1 MDDAPD
7 DLVTQLRAR
16 VALLE
21 AQLGRRREGVPDRD
35 EVLRRAFEDA
45 PIGMALVGVDE
56 RIAEANAALCHMLGY
71 TRDELVRRTVPEIT
85 HPDDLT
91 VEARPKD
98 EMRAGASL
106 AFVIE
111 KRYVR
116 ADGTVLLG
124 RLSVSAL
131 LDEHG
136 RPAYYLGQLED
147 VTREREAERAL
158 REREAELARALRLD
172 GLGRLAGGVAHDFNN
187 MLTVILGTAET
198 VADGLLPG
206 DPVLTDVDLIRETA
220 LRARDLTRQLLAVG
234 RQPQGAPTEVSVRR
248 VVRASERLLA
258 RVLGEDVALTIDVA
272 DDVGHVV
279 IDPTQLEQV
288 LLNLA
293 TNARDAMPGGGRF
306 ALRVRAVTL
315 AAPPPPLAPGR
326 FVELCAEDTGVG
338 MDAAVREQIFDPFFT
353 TKRVGRGTGLGLAT
367 VYGIVRLA
375 GGDIHVE
382 SQTGRGACFT
392 VLLPEG
398 EAPAEERP
406 AAPARVEPGAG
417 VALLVEDDDAVR
429 GVVARILRRGGYRV
443 IAPAGPDEALAL
455 ACSGCDI
462 DVIVTDVVMPGVNGV
477 ELYTRITNVRGP
489 HPVVFMSGYAK
500 ADPAVLS
507 AYGGFVAKPFTP
519 DALLVAVREQI
530 QRVAAAR
537 AVAGLSAAR

>member
-1 MDDAPD
+1 VDDTPD

-21 AQLGRRREGVPDRD
+21 AQLGRHREGLPDRD

-45 PIGMALVGVDE
+45 PIGMALVGLDE
-56 RIAEANAALCHMLGY
+56 RIVEANAALCHMLRY
-71 TRDELVRRTVPEIT
+71 ARDELVRRTVPEIT

-91 VEARPKD
+91 VEAKPKD

-116 ADGTVLLG
+116 SDGTVLLG

-136 RPAYYLGQLED
+136 MPAYYLGQLED

-172 GLGRLAGGVAHDFNN
+172 SLGRLAGGVAHDFNN
-187 MLTVILGTAET
+187 LLTVILGTAESL
-198 VADGLLPG
+198 AEGLVLD
-206 DPVLTDVDLIRETA
+206 DPLLADVDLIRETA

-234 RQPQGAPTEVSVRR
+234 RQHQGAPTEVSVRR

-258 RVLGEDVALTIDVA
+258 RVLGEDVALAIDVA
-272 DDVGHVV
+272 DDVGHVL

-293 TNARDAMPGGGRF
+293 TNARDAMPAGGRF
-306 ALRVRAVTL
+306 TLRVRAVTL
-315 AAPPPPLAPGR
+315 TAPPPPLPAGR
-326 FVELCAEDTGVG
+326 FIELCAEDSGVG
-338 MDAAVREQIFDPFFT
+338 MDDAVREQIFDPFFT

-367 VYGIVRLA
+367 VYGIVQLA
-375 GGDIHVE
+375 GGDIRVE
-382 SQTGRGACFT
+382 SQTGHGSRFT
-392 VLLPEG
+392 VLLPES
-398 EAPAEERP
+398 EAPADDRP
-406 AAPARVEPGAG
+406 STPDPVAPGAG
-417 VALLVEDDDAVR
+417 VALLVEDDASVR

-443 IAPAGPDEALAL
+443 LAPAGPEEALAL
-455 ACSGCDI
+455 ARSGCEI
-462 DVIVTDVVMPGVNGV
+462 DVIVTDVVMPGLNGAD
-477 ELYTRITNVRGP
+477 LYARIEQARGP
-489 HPVVFMSGYAK
+489 RPVVFMSGYAK
-500 ADPAVLS
+500 ANPALLS
-507 AYGGFVAKPFTP
+507 AHGGFVSKPFTP
-519 DALLVAVREQI
+519 DTLLAAVRTQI
-530 QRVAAAR
+530 QRCASVSR
-537 AVAGLSAAR
+537 

>member
-1 MDDAPD
+1 MSDAPD
-7 DLVTQLRAR
+7 DIVTQLRAR

-21 AQLGRRREGVPDRD
+21 AQLGRRREGFPDRD

-45 PIGMALVGVDE
+45 PIGMALVGLDE
-56 RIAEANAALCHMLGY
+56 RIAEANSALCQMLGY

-98 EMRAGASL
+98 EMRAGSAL

-111 KRYVR
+111 KRYLR

-172 GLGRLAGGVAHDFNN
+172 SLGRLAGGVAHDFNN
-187 MLTVILGTAET
+187 MLTVILGTAESL
-198 VADGLLPG
+198 AEGLFSD
-206 DPVLTDVDLIRETA
+206 DPLRSDVDLIRETA

-248 VVRASERLLA
+248 VVGASERLLA
-258 RVLGEDVALTIDVA
+258 RVLGEDVALTIDVDA
-272 DDVGHVV
+272 DVGHVL

-293 TNARDAMPGGGRF
+293 TNARDAMPDGGRF

-315 AAPPPPLAPGR
+315 DAPPPPLAPGR
-326 FVELCAEDTGVG
+326 FVELRAEDSGVG
-338 MDAAVREQIFDPFFT
+338 MDDAVREQIFDPFFT
-353 TKRVGRGTGLGLAT
+353 TKRVGHGTGLGLAT

-375 GGDIHVE
+375 GGDVRVE
-382 SQTGRGACFT
+382 SEPGRGSRFT

-398 EAPAEERP
+398 EAPAEDRP
-406 AAPARVEPGAG
+406 SISDPVPPGAG
-417 VALLVEDDDAVR
+417 VALLVEDDASVR
-429 GVVARILRRGGYRV
+429 GVVARILRRGGYHV
-443 IAPAGPDEALAL
+443 VAPAGPEEAFALAR
-455 ACSGCDI
+455 SGCDI
-462 DVIVTDVVMPGVNGV
+462 DVIVTDVVMPGLSGMD
-477 ELYTRITNVRGP
+477 LYARIEEVRGP
-489 HPVVFMSGYAK
+489 RPVVFMSGYAK
-500 ADPAVLS
+500 ADPAVLR
-507 AYGGFVAKPFTP
+507 ARGGFVSKPFTP
-519 DALLVAVREQI
+519 EALLTAVREQI
-530 QRVAAAR
+530 LRRAAAK
-537 AVAGLSAAR
+537 G

>member
-21 AQLGRRREGVPDRD
+21 AQLGRHREGLPDRD

-45 PIGMALVGVDE
+45 PIGMALVGLDE
-56 RIAEANAALCHMLGY
+56 RIVEANAALCHMLRY
-71 TRDELVRRTVPEIT
+71 SRDELVRRTVPEIT

-91 VEARPKD
+91 VEAQPKH

-131 LDEHG
+131 LGEHG
-136 RPAYYLGQLED
+136 MPAYYLGQLED

-198 VADGLLPG
+198 LAEGLLPG
-206 DPVLTDVDLIRETA
+206 DPALADVDLIRETS

-258 RVLGEDVALTIDVA
+258 RVLGEDVACSVDVA
-272 DDVGHVV
+272 DDVGHVL
-279 IDPTQLEQV
+279 IDPTQMEQV

-306 ALRVRAVTL
+306 AVRVRAVTL
-315 AAPPPPLAPGR
+315 AAPPPPLTPGR
-326 FVELCAEDTGVG
+326 FVELCAEDSGVG
-338 MDAAVREQIFDPFFT
+338 MDDAVREQIFDPFFT

-375 GGDIHVE
+375 GGDIRVE
-382 SQTGRGACFT
+382 SRAGAGSRFT
-392 VLLPEG
+392 VLLPEAD
-398 EAPAEERP
+398 APAEALTTESSP
-406 AAPARVEPGAG
+406 VEPGVG
-417 VALLVEDDDAVR
+417 VALLVEDNDAVR
-429 GVVARILRRGGYRV
+429 SVVARILRRGGYRV
-443 IAPAGPDEALAL
+443 LAPAGPDEALAL

-462 DVIVTDVVMPGVNGV
+462 DVIVTDVVMPALNGV
-477 ELYTRITNVRGP
+477 DLYARIERARGP
-489 HPVVFMSGYAK
+489 RPVVFMSGYAK

-507 AYGGFVAKPFTP
+507 AHGGFVAKPFTP
-519 DALLVAVREQI
+519 DALLAAVREQI
-530 QRVAAAR
+530 QRGAAAR
-537 AVAGLSAAR
+537 AAAGLSAAR